1 MKTLCRFIAKFT
13 SFGSSTVLSFSGRSR
28 SDHNGFRENV
38 TLFRFGSSPG
48 AILANRT
55 MAENRSAILFTTAV
69 VVGS

>member
-13 SFGSSTVLSFSGRSR
+13 SLDRHRALLFGPLAP
-28 SDHNGFRENV
+28 DHNGFRENV